1 MPVLT
6 SKLVISE
13 ELNLRQDSS
22 QSNALKT
29 CITETE
35 TLSERKGAEA
45 ELIQQACCFLF
56 TSDHLPLW
64 IEPRDRR
71 CYLIEVDHEGHAAGP
86 KASEFASLVGRL
98 RTSMTD
104 DAFIVALYKDLMH
117 RKLSKGF
124 SAKTLNVVEDSTPL
138 MARVQGALEMTVKSL
153 LRDYLNEKKMRAV
166 PEMEIARIVRE
177 DLGSNPNATK
187 HLLPSLGWQKAKA
200 KWNGCAYSRAIWVQ
214 DGYWVE
220 NGFNHGPARNKQR
233 LGEHFE
239 KAAPAPLLDEEFS
252 KVEVQPVAEG
262 DLY

>member
-1 MPVLT
+1 MHTIQGQSIPCWSGSTVCKPGLT
-6 SKLVISE
+6 DQFVW
-13 ELNLRQDSS
+13 ELGMVSVNNWTAPSYRS
-22 QSNALKT
+22 
-29 CITETE
+29 
-35 TLSERKGAEA
+35 
-45 ELIQQACCFLF
+45 
-56 TSDHLPLW
+56 
-64 IEPRDRR
+64 
-71 CYLIEVDHEGHAAGP
+71 AAADG
-86 KASEFASLVGRL
+86 
-98 RTSMTD
+98 
-104 DAFIVALYKDLMH
+104 
-117 RKLSKGF
+117 
-124 SAKTLNVVEDSTPL
+124 
-138 MARVQGALEMTVKSL
+138 
-153 LRDYLNEKKMRAV
+153 V

-220 NGFNHGPARNKQR
+220 NGFIHGPARNKQR